1 MVPRIMQL
9 NQSTMQKLLP
19 VTALLATLLLSHI
32 LLAQP
37 GKESTK
43 QITITRTQ
51 DGKTITI
58 DTTIE
63 ISGESI
69 DLKKLLEGLDI
80 AIEVD
85 QLDLKEIE
93 LMFDKTEM
101 EHSMRELKMA
111 LSPPKNPMLGIY
123 LDKKQDGNGVRVM
136 KPIPGMGAEVAGL
149 EQDDVI
155 IRIDKEDI
163 KTTEDIG
170 KYLKTMKAG
179 DVVKVTYL
187 RNGKKHTSKVELRQP
202 TERQKEDASWYRMQH
217 PMPSMPPMP
226 PIASWKSSGK
236 GAFLGV
242 TYNETEGKGVQLTSV
257 VSGSSAEKAGLQAKD
272 ILVELDG
279 KSIAKGEDLGKAMSD
294 KAPGDTVS
302 VVYLRNEER
311 MGSTAILGNREKEY
325 MIAKS
330 MKPGAELESQLL
342 NMKAM
347 MEELRTNM
355 GSTEAMVNLEQLEAQ
370 LEELMKSVEQDVKV
384 YTRHHTDHMGKVSKV
399 VLIFKVED
407 LSKEEAEKLNISP
420 VNDLDL
426 ADLKISPNPNDGN
439 MAISFTSTQRGDL
452 NIRVMDMGGRDVY
465 TMALTDFEGPYTGT
479 ISLNG
484 KDKGIYVVHITQNGK
499 ALSRKIVVQ

>member
-1 MVPRIMQL
+1 MR
-9 NQSTMQKLLP
+9 KLLP
-19 VTALLATLLLSHI
+19 AVALLATLLLSHI

-69 DLKKLLEGLDI
+69 DLIKLLEGLDI

-85 QLDLKEIE
+85 QLNLKEIE
-93 LMFDKTEM
+93 VMFEKSEFDR
-101 EHSMRELKMA
+101 SMKELKLA

-123 LDKKQDGNGVRVM
+123 LDKKQDGKGVRVM

-149 EQDDVI
+149 EKDDVI
-155 IRIDKEDI
+155 VRIDKQDVT
-163 KTTEDIG
+163 TTEDIG
-170 KYLKTMKAG
+170 KYLKTMNAG

-187 RNGKKHTSKVELRQP
+187 RNGKKKTAKVELRHP
-202 TERQKEDASWYRMQH
+202 TETQKEEASWFRMQH
-217 PMPSMPPMP
+217 PKPPMP
-226 PIASWKSSGK
+226 PVTSWKSSGK
-236 GAFLGV
+236 GAFLGITFGSRGEEEGAIIWTVV
-242 TYNETEGKGVQLTSV
+242 T
-257 VSGSSAEKAGLQAKD
+257 GSAAEKAGLASGD
-272 ILVELDG
+272 LIVELDG
-279 KSIAKGEDLGKAMSD
+279 NKVARNEDLSGVMAT

-302 VVYLRNEER
+302 VVYQRNGER
-311 MGSTAILGNREKEY
+311 YSTMAILGNR
-325 MIAKS
+325 KS
-330 MKPGAELESQLL
+330 EHIDARMMKHGAELESQLL
-342 NMKAM
+342 NMQAM
-347 MEELRTNM
+347 MEELRANM

-370 LEELMKSVEQDVKV
+370 LEELMKSIEQDVKV
-384 YTRHHTDHMGKVSKV
+384 YTRHHTDQTGKISRV

-420 VNDLDL
+420 ENDLDL

-439 MAISFTSTQRGDL
+439 MAISFTAPQRGDL

-484 KDKGIYVVHITQNGK
+484 KDKGIYVVHITQKGK